1 MPDPVVVSVPLVG
14 DVEFPASMSMNDITM
29 AVKRLHNDA
38 VLRDPNRKPASTED
52 FLPKPTGGDGMLDL
66 VKGLMENLIPSGDMV
81 RAGLLH
87 DPVSAAGVGEGV
99 LQGHAQQLQE
109 AVARARDA
117 QNAPNLLQKA
127 SNATEA
133 VGHAAAG
140 VLPLIGPAAGQAGE
154 RLGNPDTRM
163 RGLGNAMGLLAPEAV
178 TAGTRGVLT
187 GAKGAAAADALDAG
201 ATSRLVDVTAPKT
214 GPNKAR
220 FGNMA
225 DKVAPRLAREDGM
238 GAASRS
244 GLADKVAERLADA
257 QSALDTAAD
266 ERNGLK
272 TFETAPLVAQ
282 LKAARAKLVA
292 GAVDA
297 EHATPAITSP
307 GGSMPAGNV
316 LPRDIQTG
324 QMMKAPAK
332 EGVALGRDVVPTENQ
347 PAYGTLTRM
356 INEVAALGPV
366 AQYESLRRLR
376 AAWDEGA
383 KLQYAPSMAAD
394 YLKKQAIGRA
404 SSNAAGIMRDSLA
417 AAEPETAAAN
427 AEFTFWKRA
436 DDVLSAAEEA
446 DRVRPTRLRRT
457 IADSASGMSK
467 SVLPSLIERIAS
479 SGYTT
484 KIASARLLANLADA
498 IRGGRSAEAAS
509 ILGQVESLVP
519 AGAAAR
525 VPSLTAGFAPAV
537 AQENDRR

>member
-1 MPDPVVVSVPLVG
+1 MPDPVVVNVPLVG

-87 DPVSAAGVGEGV
+87 DPVSAAGVGEGIV
-99 LQGHAQQLQE
+99 QGHTQQLQE
-109 AVARARDA
+109 ALARARDA
-117 QNAPNLLQKA
+117 QNAPNLLQTA
-127 SNATEA
+127 ANATES

-140 VLPLIGPAAGQAGE
+140 LLPMIGPAAGQAGE
-154 RLGNPDTRM
+154 RLGNPETRM

-178 TAGTRGVLT
+178 TAGARGLMT
-187 GAKGAAAADALDAG
+187 GSRGAAAADALDAG

-282 LKAARAKLVA
+282 LKAARAKLVSN
-292 GAVDA
+292 AVKASEA
-297 EHATPAITSP
+297 ERVTSERVSP
-307 GGSMPAGNV
+307 ILDERGKPTVVTEQS
-316 LPRDIQTG
+316 
-324 QMMKAPAK
+324 AK
-332 EGVALGRDVVPTENQ
+332 PLGRDVVPTENQ

-537 AQENDRR
+537 AQGNDRR